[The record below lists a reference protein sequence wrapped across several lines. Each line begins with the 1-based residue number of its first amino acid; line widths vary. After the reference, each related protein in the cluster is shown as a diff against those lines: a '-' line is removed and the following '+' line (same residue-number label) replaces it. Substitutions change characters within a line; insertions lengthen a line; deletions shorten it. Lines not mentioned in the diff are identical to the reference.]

1 MIPFSIKQLETFL
14 WVSTLGS
21 FRKTAS
27 RLNTTQPAVSAR
39 IASLEKAL
47 GVQLFERLSNTVRL
61 TAMGEQLLPLA
72 QRTLRTADRLQRAAN
87 ALATVN
93 GVLRVGVA
101 ETVVHTWLSEFLNEF
116 RESYPNIDV
125 DLVVD
130 ATVNLRDELLAHRID
145 MAVLMGP
152 VSEHRIENI
161 TIPPF
166 PLAWVCAPHVDLPD
180 TRLTLCELLRLP
192 VITYSK
198 SSRPYS
204 ELYHKL
210 SNDLDDIPRIFPA
223 SSLAASLRMVIDGIG
238 VGVLPRDLVEPYVEK
253 GQLRIVECEW
263 RPSDLQFTVSF
274 SMEPFNPMAEHAA
287 LLAAKAASTHAR
299 RRQQA
304 SQDSSDNP
312 S

>member
-72 QRTLRTADRLQRAAN
+72 QRTLRTADRLQRAAD

-93 GVLRVGVA
+93 GVLRLGVA
-101 ETVVHTWLSEFLNEF
+101 ETVVHTWLSDFLKEF
-116 RESYPNIDV
+116 RESYPSTDV

-130 ATVNLRDELLAHRID
+130 ATVKLRDELLAHRID

-166 PLAWVCAPHVDLPD
+166 PLVWVCAPHIELPD
-180 TRLTLCELLRLP
+180 TRTSLCEMLRLP
-192 VITYSK
+192 VITYAK

-238 VGVLPRDLVEPYVEK
+238 IGVLPQDLVEPYVEK
-253 GQLRIVECEW
+253 GQLRIVDCEW
-263 RPSDLQFTVSF
+263 RPSDLRFTVSF
-274 SMEPFNPMAEHAA
+274 SMEPFNPVAEHAA
-287 LLAAKAASTHAR
+287 LLAAKVASTYAR
-299 RRQQA
+299 RRQSPA
-304 SQDSSDNP
+304 EEHSSDLP
-312 S
+312 